1 MSVPVMPLSN
11 AAEYAL
17 YARIE
22 QHILSTY
29 PDVTVRHTKTQSAFA
44 RKVQFVWVTP
54 PLRKADAG
62 GVMLYIALPFPL
74 DSQRVLRMGYPSHDR
89 YMHHILL
96 HDESEFDE
104 EIIGWIEAAWAMVGP
119 GRRSCQRRIP

>member
-1 MSVPVMPLSN
+1 MSVPFMPLGC
-11 AAEYAL
+11 AAEYSL
-17 YARIE
+17 YNRIE

-29 PDVTVRHTKTQSAFA
+29 PDVVVRHTKTQSAFA

-62 GVMLYIALPFPL
+62 GVMIYIALPFPL
-74 DSQRVLRMGYPSHDR
+74 DSPRVLRMGYPSPER

-96 HDESEFDE
+96 RNESEFDQ
-104 EIIGWIEAAWAMVGP
+104 EITGWIEAAWALVGP
-119 GRRSCQRRIP
+119 GRKK

>member
-1 MSVPVMPLSN
+1 MSQPVMPLN
-11 AAEYAL
+11 NAEYAL

-22 QHILSTY
+22 GHILSTF

-44 RKVQFVWVTP
+44 RKVQFCWVTP

-74 DSQRVLRMGYPSHDR
+74 DSPRVLRMGYPSPER

-96 HDESEFDE
+96 HDEGEFDQ
-104 EIIGWIEAAWAMVGP
+104 EITGWLEAAWALVGP
-119 GRRSCQRRIP
+119 GRRSS